1 MELRFFQVDVFTRRL
16 FGGNPA
22 GVIPLDRWLDDAVMQ
37 RIAREN
43 NLSETAFFVSEGNH
57 YGLRWFTPTVE
68 VSLCGHGTLASAFV
82 LFNELELGRTEI
94 CFETLSGLLSV
105 AQDGDRILMDFP
117 AWVLEPVDKIPKA
130 LVEGIGMIPMEV
142 FITSSKD
149 NLFAILRDEAQ
160 VRSVQPRLECLE
172 TLHPAGVVITAQGE
186 NSDCASR
193 YFAPSYGIPEDPGT
207 GSIHC
212 GLVPFWGERLRKK
225 EIYACQMSSRGAELY
240 CEHRGDRVI
249 IGGEAVKYLEGRIIL

>member
-1 MELRFFQVDVFTRRL
+1 MFTRPPALGDVRPTLRL
-16 FGGNPA
+16 LWGISLCPTDVGFGFFGGRWPH
-22 GVIPLDRWLDDAVMQ
+22 GPLHPPVAPRV
-37 RIAREN
+37 AR
-43 NLSETAFFVSEGNH
+43 VG
-57 YGLRWFTPTVE
+57 R
-68 VSLCGHGTLASAFV
+68 
-82 LFNELELGRTEI
+82 ELPWPPN
-94 CFETLSGLLSV
+94 
-105 AQDGDRILMDFP
+105 RILMDFP

-130 LVEGIGMIPMEV
+130 LVEGIGMTPMEV

-172 TLHPAGVVITAQGE
+172 TLHPAGVVVTAQGE
-186 NSDCASR
+186 NSDCTSR

-225 EIYACQMSSRGAELY
+225 EIYAYQMSSRGAEL
-240 CEHRGDRVI
+240 
-249 IGGEAVKYLEGRIIL
+249 